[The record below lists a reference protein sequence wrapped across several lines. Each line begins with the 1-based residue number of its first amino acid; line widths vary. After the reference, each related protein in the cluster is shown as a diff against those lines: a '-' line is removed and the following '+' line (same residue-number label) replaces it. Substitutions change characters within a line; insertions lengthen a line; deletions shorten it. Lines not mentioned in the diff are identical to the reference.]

1 MFLLV
6 FQQLTDK
13 MSPHSPT
20 HLDCRSACSVR
31 VCVTTLKEQR
41 NVQQQETQAA
51 LTLALN
57 IFLIKLRRFLFQTTE
72 TRRRILLLWFLFSLL
87 EGAAAAA
94 LMRRS
99 SSGFCLSL
107 PSVPCLETADEIC
120 IERREALKTI
130 KPTAVWSTP
139 GPAGEGV

>member
-72 TRRRILLLWFLFSLL
+72 TRRRILLLWFPLFSPGRSRGGGLNAPLL
-87 EGAAAAA
+87 LRFLFVASQ
-94 LMRRS
+94 RS
-99 SSGFCLSL
+99 VSGNC
-107 PSVPCLETADEIC
+107 
-120 IERREALKTI
+120 
-130 KPTAVWSTP
+130 
-139 GPAGEGV
+139 